1 LPRARRSLDR
11 LVVRPRCAM
20 AFVVLATAL
29 ASGPLRADALGDL
42 EKAHNAYVAH
52 RYADAEARLRA
63 LLDEATG
70 SLKDPDGI
78 ADARMYLGAVLVE
91 EGKKEQANEV
101 FERLLLDKSDYKY
114 DPLNVSTDAINAFLD
129 AQTRLRDTIR
139 SRQDK
144 KALEEQAKKAKAEL
158 DREKAALRLAML
170 EKMASEEQII
180 EKNSRWRALLPFGVG
195 QFQNEQKDLGWV
207 LLSAES
213 LLAVGSVVGAVVS
226 YYEQSQVNDSVRNG
240 DLYAADYYRQNAYNA
255 FVVGDL
261 LAGAFFLT
269 AIVGAVQ
276 AEVAFVP
283 EIVHVRQRPI
293 PVLALSPIAGP
304 GGIGVSGR
312 F

>member
-1 LPRARRSLDR
+1 VRS
-11 LVVRPRCAM
+11 RCAV
-20 AFVVLATAL
+20 AWVVVATAL
-29 ASGPLRADALGDL
+29 TSPPLRADPLGDL

-63 LLDEATG
+63 LLDERTG

-114 DPLNVSTDAINAFLD
+114 DPLNVSTEAINAFLD

-139 SRQDK
+139 SGQDK

-158 DREKAALRLAML
+158 DRERAVLRLAML
-170 EKMASEEQII
+170 EKMASDEQVI
-180 EKNSRWRALLPFGVG
+180 EKNSRWSALLPFGVG
-195 QFQNEQKDLGWV
+195 QFQNGQKDLGWV
-207 LLSAES
+207 FLSAES

-226 YYEQSQVNDSVRNG
+226 YYEQSQVNDSLKGENK
-240 DLYAADYYRQNAYNA
+240 YAADYYHQNAYQS

-283 EIVHVRQRPI
+283 EIVHVRQRPV
-293 PVLALSPIAGP
+293 PVVAVTPIVGP
-304 GGIGVSGR
+304 GGVGVSGR